1 MIIDNIE
8 ISMILTSIYIENK
21 NFISIKTCSL
31 KNMQSSII
39 TQIAI
44 KMIFS
49 LNYFIKNMNNDFENI
64 NIFENFLLNISALY
78 TYYKGEMN

>member
-1 MIIDNIE
+1 
-8 ISMILTSIYIENK
+8 
-21 NFISIKTCSL
+21 
-31 KNMQSSII
+31 MQSSII